1 MKNVEYEFATNV
13 TLTVGDKSYIFK
25 TTRKTQRFLLNMLSV
40 AISKYLRLCKVGQ
53 KK

>member
-25 TTRKTQRFLLNMLSV
+25 TTRKRKDF
-40 AISKYLRLCKVGQ
+40 YLIC
-53 KK
+53 